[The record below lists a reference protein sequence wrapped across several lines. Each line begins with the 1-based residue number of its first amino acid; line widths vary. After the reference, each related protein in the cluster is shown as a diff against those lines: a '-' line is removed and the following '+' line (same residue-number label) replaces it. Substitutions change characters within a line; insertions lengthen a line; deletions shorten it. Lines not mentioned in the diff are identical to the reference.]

1 MSRKGRRR
9 SENRDAEFLRRHE
22 VFLLARKGRTQLR
35 RGHLR
40 EAEETFR
47 KVLEIDPLNRD
58 ALQGSGDLLLRRK
71 DYQGAAGMLEK
82 AAAVHPSG
90 DRLLYSLA
98 GAYRGLRRRDKT
110 LKVLLRLVEANPGH
124 IQGLTRLGD
133 AYLERKDFDRAMRAY
148 EQALELNGD
157 NIYALRG
164 IGTAY
169 RGKRMYGEAIAN
181 WETLLR
187 LTPRDH
193 WTMVRLGDA
202 FARRGE
208 RSNARRAYRL
218 ALEVMPGNR
227 YALQGLENLE

>member
-9 SENRDAEFLRRHE
+9 SESRDAEFLRRHE
-22 VFLLARKGRTQLR
+22 VFLLTQKGRTQLR

-40 EAEETFR
+40 EAEETLR

-58 ALQGSGDLLLRRK
+58 ALQGNGDLLLRRK
-71 DYQGAAGMLEK
+71 DYQGAAEMLEK

-98 GAYRGLRRRDKT
+98 GAYRGLQRRDKT

-124 IQGLTRLGD
+124 LPGLTRLGD
-133 AYLERKDFDRAMRAY
+133 AYLERKDFNRAMKAY
-148 EQALELNGD
+148 QQALDLDGD

-169 RGKRMYGEAIAN
+169 RGKRMYGEAIAT
-181 WETLLR
+181 WKTLLR

-193 WTMVRLGDA
+193 RTWVRLGDA

-218 ALEVMPGNR
+218 TLEIMPGNR
-227 YALQGLENLE
+227 YALQGLESLD